1 MDMAEQK
8 ISTPLSI
15 SEAISW
21 YRQNKALY
29 DRLGQTAAGL
39 IEEALEE
46 AHIPYHSILWRT
58 KSVESYEK
66 KALTRGFL
74 RPREQIHD
82 MSGIRVI
89 TFVQSEANAVCRTV
103 QKIFHIAEVEDK
115 SAQRGNSFGYR
126 STHFLAYLRKQQLK
140 EPKDYDLLN
149 LPFEIQVRT
158 LLQHAWAEIEHD
170 RNYKFEG
177 TLPPDLQRRFA
188 MLAAVL
194 ELSDREFDAIAKA
207 IDEYVASIK
216 AQTAKGML
224 DIPINTA
231 SLREYLLTRFKELI
245 PLPLSPRFA
254 TRRDAE
260 EIVRELHGMGI
271 DTLAKLDNIIPPDFV
286 EKAQKHLELSTL
298 AAIVRDI
305 LIIHDA
311 DAYFRVTRQEHSQP
325 LTPDSLQ
332 LFKAYNLD
340 SELIKLKEAAVT
352 PEAFWKEIG
361 EAKG

>member
-1 MDMAEQK
+1 
-8 ISTPLSI
+8 
-15 SEAISW
+15 
-21 YRQNKALY
+21 
-29 DRLGQTAAGL
+29 
-39 IEEALEE
+39 
-46 AHIPYHSILWRT
+46 
-58 KSVESYEK
+58 
-66 KALTRGFL
+66 
-74 RPREQIHD
+74 
-82 MSGIRVI
+82 
-89 TFVQSEANAVCRTV
+89 
-103 QKIFHIAEVEDK
+103 
-115 SAQRGNSFGYR
+115 
-126 STHFLAYLRKQQLK
+126 
-140 EPKDYDLLN
+140 
-149 LPFEIQVRT
+149 
-158 LLQHAWAEIEHD
+158 
-170 RNYKFEG
+170 
-177 TLPPDLQRRFA
+177 
-188 MLAAVL
+188 
-194 ELSDREFDAIAKA
+194 
-207 IDEYVASIK
+207 
-216 AQTAKGML
+216 ML